1 MAKETSRLI
10 IEYLS
15 LYKNYNYRRKTNKR
29 KITFCKTS
37 IFGKRLNTRKTE
49 HS

>member
-1 MAKETSRLI
+1 MAKKTCGLI

-37 IFGKRLNTRKTE
+37 IFGKRLNT
-49 HS
+49 

>member
-1 MAKETSRLI
+1 MAKKTSGLI

-29 KITFCKTS
+29 KITSYQTLIFCKH
-37 IFGKRLNTRKTE
+37 LNT
-49 HS
+49 

>member
-1 MAKETSRLI
+1 MAKKTSGLI

-15 LYKNYNYRRKTNKR
+15 LYKNYNYRRKTNKQ

-37 IFGKRLNTRKTE
+37 IFSKHLNI
-49 HS
+49 

>member
-1 MAKETSRLI
+1 MAKETSGLI

-15 LYKNYNYRRKTNKR
+15 LYKNYSYRRKTNKR

>member
-1 MAKETSRLI
+1 MAKETSSLI
-10 IEYLS
+10 LGYLS

-37 IFGKRLNTRKTE
+37 NFGKYLNT
-49 HS
+49 

>member
-1 MAKETSRLI
+1 MAKKTSGLI

>member
-1 MAKETSRLI
+1 MAKETSGLI

-37 IFGKRLNTRKTE
+37 IFSKHLNI
-49 HS
+49 

>member
-1 MAKETSRLI
+1 MAKKTSGLI

-15 LYKNYNYRRKTNKR
+15 LYENYNYRRKTNKR

-37 IFGKRLNTRKTE
+37 IFGKHLNI
-49 HS
+49 